1 MTEELKNFL
10 YSDVDIFKD
19 IPKEVLNTLKEKIKN
34 DEFFQL
40 LTSLDKPKDVIEDY
54 KNYIKACE
62 NPNWKSA
69 DGSFVTKEEKDECRE
84 LYENTL
90 KRYNNYLK
98 ILIKTNGFETC
109 NC

>member
-54 KNYIKACE
+54 KNYIL
-62 NPNWKSA
+62 
-69 DGSFVTKEEKDECRE
+69 G
-84 LYENTL
+84 
-90 KRYNNYLK
+90 
-98 ILIKTNGFETC
+98 
-109 NC
+109 